1 GSEDEEYAMAVRDFK
16 KFFKRRGRFVRQ
28 PRNTKR
34 PFKEAETTKMEK
46 VKGSALDAEIQII
59 LLDNVQSHR
68 ETRTK
73 ELLLEALGAIAVK
86 KMMKRSKMKRVL

>member
-1 GSEDEEYAMAVRDFK
+1 MAVRDFK

-28 PRNTKR
+28 PRNDKKTFQKGR
-34 PFKEAETTKMEK
+34 DDKTAK

-59 LLDNVQSHR
+59 LLENVQSHR

-73 ELLLEALGAIAVK
+73 EHLLEVLGAIVVK
-86 KMMKRSKMKRVL
+86 KMMKRSKTRHVL